1 MLRRDFCG
9 GKSSTIDCEMRQG
22 KSILIN
28 TFALY
33 AKIIISGVVTLLS
46 TRVALQLLGVD
57 DFGLYNLVAG
67 IIAMLSFLNGALLVS
82 TQRFLSVAMGKNED
96 VGELSKIFNSS
107 LAIHLGL
114 SVLLLLI
121 FCILK
126 PILFTSMLNINPAS
140 IGVAKQVY
148 NIMILS
154 SLSTM
159 MTVPYNAAI
168 NAHEDMWMFAIVE
181 SLVALLKLGAA
192 YTLYI
197 TPYDL
202 LLTYSFLML
211 FALVVGSVCKYLWCR
226 MRYKETKISLIGMC
240 NLVLMKK
247 QIGFVGWNTLG
258 AIAVVGRNQ
267 GVAIILNIFFG
278 TLLNAAYGVVSQLNN
293 LVTTFASTITSVF
306 SPVIM
311 KYKGKGDIRQMLYMA
326 SLSSR
331 ISFFL
336 SSLMALPLL
345 LELDNILKMWLVEIP
360 DYTFQ
365 LAVGTIITFVIMQS
379 YPGITRAI
387 YAEGNIMRYQI
398 IISITSLAIIPVGYV
413 LYKLNCSPPV
423 IVYLMIISQI
433 CALFETVLFANKLL
447 GLDWKMFLFE
457 LFKSV
462 LCFCVVYLF
471 GCIFKTYI
479 SENIYVNVVVV
490 SLFSV
495 VLMSILCYLFLCTRI
510 ERTYIMTSI
519 LSKLK
524 R

>member
-1 MLRRDFCG
+1 MSICG
-9 GKSSTIDCEMRQG
+9 MGQG
-22 KSILIN
+22 RSIVIN

-33 AKIIISGVVTLLS
+33 AKIIASGVVTLLS
-46 TRVALQLLGVD
+46 TRVALKLLGVD

-82 TQRFLSVAMGKNED
+82 TQRFLSVAMGENED

-107 LAIHLGL
+107 LSVHLCL

-121 FCILK
+121 FCVLK
-126 PILFTSMLNINPAS
+126 PMLFTSMLNIKPAS
-140 IGVAKQVY
+140 IDVAKQVY
-148 NIMILS
+148 DLMILS
-154 SLSTM
+154 SLVTM
-159 MTVPYNAAI
+159 LTVPYNAAI
-168 NAHEDMWMFAIVE
+168 NAHEDMWMFAVIE

-192 YTLYI
+192 YALYF

-211 FALVVGSVCKYLWCR
+211 FALIVGSACKYFWCSR
-226 MRYKETKISLIGMC
+226 RYRETKISLIGMC
-240 NLVLMKK
+240 NLTLMKK

-267 GVAIILNIFFG
+267 GIAVVLNVFFG
-278 TLLNAAYGVVSQLNN
+278 TLLNAAYGVASQLNN

-311 KYKGKGDIRQMLYMA
+311 KYKGQGNTKQMLYMA

-345 LELDNILKMWLVEIP
+345 LELDNILKIWLEEVP
-360 DYTFQ
+360 VYTFQ
-365 LAVGTIITFVIMQS
+365 LSAGTIITFVVMQS

-387 YAEGNIMRYQI
+387 YAEGNIMWYQI
-398 IISITSLAIIPVGYV
+398 VVSITSLAIIPVGYV
-413 LYKLNCSPPV
+413 LYKVNCSPPV

-433 CALFETVLFANKLL
+433 CILFETMLFAKKLI
-447 GLDWKMFLFE
+447 GLDWKRFLSE
-457 LFKSV
+457 LFKSTF
-462 LCFCVVYLF
+462 CFCVVYLLGYF
-471 GCIFKTYI
+471 FKAYI
-479 SENIYVNVVVV
+479 GESVFLNVIVV
-490 SLFSV
+490 SLFSM
-495 VLMSILCYLFLCTRI
+495 VLMCILCYFFLCSRV
-510 ERTYIMTSI
+510 ERTYIVASV

-524 R
+524 K

>member
-1 MLRRDFCG
+1 M
-9 GKSSTIDCEMRQG
+9 TIDCEMRQG

-82 TQRFLSVAMGKNED
+82 TQRFLSVAMGKNKD
-96 VGELSKIFNSS
+96 VGELLKIFNSS

-126 PILFTSMLNINPAS
+126 PILFTSMLNIKPAS
-140 IGVAKQVY
+140 IEVAKQVY

-154 SLSTM
+154 SLSTI

-192 YTLYI
+192 YALYI

-226 MRYKETKISLIGMC
+226 MRYKETKISLIGMG

-278 TLLNAAYGVVSQLNN
+278 TLLNAAYGVASQLNN

-311 KYKGKGDIRQMLYMA
+311 KYKGKGDMRQMLYMA

-345 LELDNILKMWLVEIP
+345 LELDNILKIWLVEIP

-365 LAVGTIITFVIMQS
+365 LAAGTIITFVIMQS

-387 YAEGNIMRYQI
+387 YAEGNIMWYQI

-433 CALFETVLFANKLL
+433 CALFETMLFANKLL
-447 GLDWKMFLFE
+447 GLDWKKFLFE

-471 GCIFKTYI
+471 GCFFKTYI